1 MHLRL
6 GVGINFCDFG
16 GGIGYING
24 MSAEDGHHWRYA
36 SRRILKIGE
45 LLTEL

>member
-6 GVGINFCDFG
+6 EFGINFCDF

-24 MSAEDGHHWRYA
+24 MSAEDGHPWRYA